1 MNLMTSKDFEEVLN
15 QIEHGYEMYMNLVNS
30 LGNLLDEASELLSEE
45 EYQLFKLF
53 LKDKILEEL

>member
-1 MNLMTSKDFEEVLN
+1 MNSNDFEEVLN

-45 EYQLFKLF
+45 EYQEFKLF
-53 LKDKILEEL
+53 LKDRILEDL

>member
-1 MNLMTSKDFEEVLN
+1 MNLITSKAFEEVLN
-15 QIEHGYEMYMNLVNS
+15 KIEHGYEMYMNLINS

>member
-1 MNLMTSKDFEEVLN
+1 MGSKHFEEVLN

>member
-15 QIEHGYEMYMNLVNS
+15 EIEHGYEMYMNLVNS

-45 EYQLFKLF
+45 YQLFKLY
-53 LKDKILEEL
+53 LKDKILEDL